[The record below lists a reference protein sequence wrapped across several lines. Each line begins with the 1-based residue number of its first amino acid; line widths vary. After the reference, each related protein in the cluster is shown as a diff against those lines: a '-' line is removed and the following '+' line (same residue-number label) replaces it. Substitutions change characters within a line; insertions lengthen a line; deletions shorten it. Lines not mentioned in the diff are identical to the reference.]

1 MRKNFSVFINNK
13 IKKFNKNISTIPG
26 CKSTSFRALIFSS
39 QTIGISHLKG
49 VLESDDIKCCIK
61 SLKDLG
67 VQIVKIKSGEYKIY
81 GNGENSYIQPK
92 KKYLYFGNAGTLGIL
107 MGFLS
112 TSSNIKVKIIGDK
125 SLQSRSMEKFITP
138 LSKIGCTFYPEG
150 KKNFPITIQGTD
162 YGLAQHHIVN
172 GSAQEKACIL
182 NAGLSLSGT
191 TTIEDRKPCGRN
203 HSEIMLS
210 AIGARISIKKRK
222 KYNLISLSGHQNLQ
236 SFSLNIPGDPSS
248 GAFLCI
254 LCLMTKDSKIKLK
267 KINLNNFR
275 IGYIRCLKSI
285 GANIK
290 LTNVKRKFGE
300 PVGDIAVKFSELRPI
315 NFPKKEVMSTIDELP
330 VLMTLAATIDG
341 VSTFNLGAKNI
352 KILKGKES
360 NRVKKMSENLKA
372 FGIKTKITSDK
383 IKVYG
388 SRLEIYSKIKKIN
401 IKAVLDHRIQMSA
414 ILLGSVSK
422 SSVTIKGCET
432 IKTSFPNFFELL
444 KKCGI
449 KYEIKKN

>member
-1 MRKNFSVFINNK
+1 MRKNFSVFIKNK
-13 IKKFNKNISTIPG
+13 INKFNRSISKIPG

-39 QTIGISHLKG
+39 QAIGISHLKG

-67 VQIVKIKSGEYKIY
+67 VRIIKIKSGEYKIY

-92 KKYLYFGNAGTLGIL
+92 NKYLYFGNAGTLGIL
-107 MGFLS
+107 MGFLA
-112 TSSNIKVKIIGDK
+112 TNSSIKVKILGDR
-125 SLQSRSMEKFITP
+125 SLQSRSMEKFIIP

-162 YGLAQHHIVN
+162 YGLAQHHVVN

-182 NAGLSLSGT
+182 NAALSLSGT

-203 HSEIMLS
+203 HSEIMLR
-210 AIGARISIKKRK
+210 AIGAQISIKKRK
-222 KYNLISLSGHQNLQ
+222 KYNLISLPGHQNLK

-248 GAFLCI
+248 AAFLCI
-254 LCLMTKDSKIKLK
+254 LCLMTKNSKIKLK

-290 LTNVKRKFGE
+290 LTNVKMKFGE
-300 PVGDIAVKFSELRPI
+300 PVGDIAVKFSKLRPI
-315 NFPKKEVMSTIDELP
+315 NFPQKEVISTIDELP
-330 VLMTLAATIDG
+330 ALMALAATIDG
-341 VSTFNLGAKNI
+341 VSTFNLGSKNI

-360 NRVKKMSENLKA
+360 DRVKRMSENLKA
-372 FGIKTKITSDK
+372 FGIKTKITRGA
-383 IKVYG
+383 IKV
-388 SRLEIYSKIKKIN
+388 
-401 IKAVLDHRIQMSA
+401 
-414 ILLGSVSK
+414 
-422 SSVTIKGCET
+422 
-432 IKTSFPNFFELL
+432 
-444 KKCGI
+444 
-449 KYEIKKN
+449 

>member
-1 MRKNFSVFINNK
+1 MRKNFSVFVNNK
-13 IKKFNKNISTIPG
+13 IKKFNKSISTIPG
-26 CKSTSFRALIFSS
+26 CKSISFRALIFSS
-39 QTIGISHLKG
+39 QTIGVSHLKG

-61 SLKDLG
+61 SLRDLG
-67 VQIVKIKSGEYKIY
+67 VQIEKIKPGEYKIY

-107 MGFLS
+107 MGFLA
-112 TSSNIKVKIIGDK
+112 TNSNIKVKIFGDK
-125 SLQSRSMEKFITP
+125 SLQSRSMEKFIIP
-138 LSKIGCTFYPEG
+138 LSKIGCTFHPDGG
-150 KKNFPITIQGTD
+150 KKFPITIQGTD

-203 HSEIMLS
+203 HSEIMLR
-210 AIGARISIKKRK
+210 AIGAQISIKKRK
-222 KYNLISLSGHQNLQ
+222 KYNLISLPGHQNLEG
-236 SFSLNIPGDPSS
+236 FSLDIPGDPSS

-290 LTNVKRKFGE
+290 LTNVKIKFGE
-300 PVGDIAVKFSELRPI
+300 PVGDIDVKFSKLRPI
-315 NFPKKEVMSTIDELP
+315 NFLKKEVMSTLDELP
-330 VLMTLAATIDG
+330 ALMTLAATIDG

-360 NRVKKMSENLKA
+360 DRVKRITENLKA
-372 FGIKTKITSDK
+372 FGIKTKITKDK

-388 SRLEIYSKIKKIN
+388 SRSEIYSKRKKIN
-401 IKAVLDHRIQMSA
+401 IRAVLDHRIQMSA
-414 ILLGSVSK
+414 ILLGSVSN
-422 SSVTIKGCET
+422 SSVKVKGCKT

>member
-1 MRKNFSVFINNK
+1 MRKNFSVFIKNK
-13 IKKFNKNISTIPG
+13 INQFNRSISTIPG

-39 QTIGISHLKG
+39 QAIGISHLKG

-67 VQIVKIKSGEYKIY
+67 VRIIKIKSGEYKIY
-81 GNGENSYIQPK
+81 GNGENSYVQPK
-92 KKYLYFGNAGTLGIL
+92 NKYLYFGNAGTLGIL
-107 MGFLS
+107 MGFLA
-112 TSSNIKVKIIGDK
+112 TNSSIKVKILGDR
-125 SLQSRSMEKFITP
+125 SLQSRSMEKFIIP

-150 KKNFPITIQGTD
+150 KKNFPITIEGTD
-162 YGLAQHHIVN
+162 YGLAQHHVVN

-182 NAGLSLSGT
+182 NAALSLSGT

-203 HSEIMLS
+203 HSEIMLR
-210 AIGARISIKKRK
+210 AIGARIFIKKRK

-236 SFSLNIPGDPSS
+236 SFSLDIPGDPSS
-248 GAFLCI
+248 AAFLCI
-254 LCLMTKDSKIKLK
+254 LCLMTKNSKIKLK

-285 GANIK
+285 GANIN
-290 LTNVKRKFGE
+290 LTNVKMKFGE
-300 PVGDIAVKFSELRPI
+300 PVGDIAVKFSKLRPI
-315 NFPKKEVMSTIDELP
+315 NFPKKEVISTIDELP
-330 VLMTLAATIDG
+330 ALMTLAATIDG
-341 VSTFNLGAKNI
+341 VSTFNLGSKNI

-360 NRVKKMSENLKA
+360 DRVKRMSENLKA
-372 FGIKTKITSDK
+372 FGIKTKITRDK

-388 SRLEIYSKIKKIN
+388 STLEIYSKRKKIN
-401 IKAVLDHRIQMSA
+401 INAVLDHRIQMSA
-414 ILLGSVSK
+414 ILLGAVSK
-422 SSVTIKGCET
+422 SIVTVKGCET

>member
-1 MRKNFSVFINNK
+1 MRKNFSVFIKNK
-13 IKKFNKNISTIPG
+13 INKFNRSISKIPG

-39 QTIGISHLKG
+39 QAIGISHLKG

-67 VQIVKIKSGEYKIY
+67 VRIIKIKSGEYKIY

-92 KKYLYFGNAGTLGIL
+92 NKYLYFGNAGTLGIL
-107 MGFLS
+107 MGFLA
-112 TSSNIKVKIIGDK
+112 TNSSIKVKILGDR
-125 SLQSRSMEKFITP
+125 SLQSRSMEKFIIP

-162 YGLAQHHIVN
+162 YGLAQHHVVN

-182 NAGLSLSGT
+182 NAALSLSGT

-203 HSEIMLS
+203 HSEIMLR
-210 AIGARISIKKRK
+210 AIGAQISIKKRK
-222 KYNLISLSGHQNLQ
+222 KYNLISLPGHQNLK

-248 GAFLCI
+248 AAFLCI
-254 LCLMTKDSKIKLK
+254 LCLMTKNSKIKLK

-290 LTNVKRKFGE
+290 LTNVKMKFGE
-300 PVGDIAVKFSELRPI
+300 PVGDIAVKFSKLRPI
-315 NFPKKEVMSTIDELP
+315 NFPKKEVISTIDELP
-330 VLMTLAATIDG
+330 ALMALAATIDG
-341 VSTFNLGAKNI
+341 VSTFNLGSKNI

-360 NRVKKMSENLKA
+360 DRVKRMSENLKA
-372 FGIKTKITSDK
+372 FGIKTKITRDK

-388 SRLEIYSKIKKIN
+388 STLEIYSKRKKIN
-401 IKAVLDHRIQMSA
+401 INAVLDHRIQMSA
-414 ILLGSVSK
+414 ILLGAVSK
-422 SSVTIKGCET
+422 SIVTIKGCET

-449 KYEIKKN
+449 KYANKKN

>member
-39 QTIGISHLKG
+39 QTIGVSHLKG

-61 SLKDLG
+61 SLRDLG
-67 VQIVKIKSGEYKIY
+67 VQIEKIKPKEYKIY

-107 MGFLS
+107 MGFLA
-112 TSSNIKVKIIGDK
+112 TNSNIKVKILGDK
-125 SLQSRSMEKFITP
+125 SLQSRSMEKFIIP
-138 LSKIGCTFYPEG
+138 LSKIGCIFYPDG
-150 KKNFPITIQGTD
+150 RKKFPITIQGTD
-162 YGLAQHHIVN
+162 YGLAQHHIVD

-203 HSEIMLS
+203 HSEIMLR

-222 KYNLISLSGHQNLQ
+222 KYNLISLPGHQNLK
-236 SFSLNIPGDPSS
+236 SFSLDIPGDPSS

-290 LTNVKRKFGE
+290 LTNVKIKFGE
-300 PVGDIAVKFSELRPI
+300 PVGDIAVKFSKLRPI
-315 NFPKKEVMSTIDELP
+315 NFPKKEVISTLDELP
-330 VLMTLAATIDG
+330 ILMTLAATIDG

-360 NRVKKMSENLKA
+360 DRVKTISKNLKA
-372 FGIKTKITSDK
+372 FGIKTKTTRDK

-388 SRLEIYSKIKKIN
+388 SRSEIYSKRKKIN
-401 IKAVLDHRIQMSA
+401 IGAVLDHRIQMCA
-414 ILLGSVSK
+414 ILLGSVSN
-422 SSVTIKGCET
+422 SSVMVKGCET

>member
-1 MRKNFSVFINNK
+1 MRKNFSVFIKNK
-13 IKKFNKNISTIPG
+13 INQFNRSISTIPG

-39 QTIGISHLKG
+39 QAIGISHLKG

-67 VQIVKIKSGEYKIY
+67 VRIIKIKSGEYKIY
-81 GNGENSYIQPK
+81 GNGENSYVQPK
-92 KKYLYFGNAGTLGIL
+92 NKYLYFGNAGTLGIL
-107 MGFLS
+107 MGFLA
-112 TSSNIKVKIIGDK
+112 TNSSIKVKILGDR
-125 SLQSRSMEKFITP
+125 SLQSRSMEKFIIP

-150 KKNFPITIQGTD
+150 KKNFPITIEGTD
-162 YGLAQHHIVN
+162 YGLAQHHVVN

-182 NAGLSLSGT
+182 NAALSLSGT

-203 HSEIMLS
+203 HSEIMLR
-210 AIGARISIKKRK
+210 AIGARIFIKKRK

-236 SFSLNIPGDPSS
+236 SFSLDIPGDPSS
-248 GAFLCI
+248 AAFLCI
-254 LCLMTKDSKIKLK
+254 LCLMTKNSKIKLK

-285 GANIK
+285 GANIN
-290 LTNVKRKFGE
+290 LTNIKMKFGE
-300 PVGDIAVKFSELRPI
+300 PVGDIAVKFSKLRPI
-315 NFPKKEVMSTIDELP
+315 NFPKKEVISTIDELP
-330 VLMTLAATIDG
+330 ALMTLAATIDG
-341 VSTFNLGAKNI
+341 VSTFNLGSKNI

-360 NRVKKMSENLKA
+360 DRVKRMSENLKA
-372 FGIKTKITSDK
+372 FGIKTKITRDK

-388 SRLEIYSKIKKIN
+388 STLEIYSKRKKIN
-401 IKAVLDHRIQMSA
+401 INAVLDHRIQMSA
-414 ILLGSVSK
+414 ILLGAVSK
-422 SSVTIKGCET
+422 SIVTVKGCET